1 MLMFG
6 THFRDFRDAAVFRT
20 FKIKKLQQIT
30 MFLWIPKML
39 VAKQWPNIIIWEV
52 LRKKR
57 SYSGWKESVVYK

>member
-1 MLMFG
+1 
-6 THFRDFRDAAVFRT
+6 
-20 FKIKKLQQIT
+20 

-57 SYSGWKESVVYK
+57 NYSGWKESVVYK